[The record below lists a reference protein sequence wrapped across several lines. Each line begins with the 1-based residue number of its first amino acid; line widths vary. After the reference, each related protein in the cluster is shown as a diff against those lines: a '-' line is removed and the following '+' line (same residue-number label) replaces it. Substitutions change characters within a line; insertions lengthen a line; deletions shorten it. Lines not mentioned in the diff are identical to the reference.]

1 MQAYVSDNTTTTT
14 TTNNNSSSSSSS
26 SIMAS
31 SPEKKRP
38 KGTDLSLFVVDVD
51 GEKWRKCAGA
61 AVLNSDD
68 HILVG
73 QRRIV
78 VQQDESNG
86 TDEPTTKTVSTWQ
99 CPQGGVKKK
108 TNGQKGR
115 VVGEQHDDDDD
126 DDDEKE
132 LMAAQVAAQEEEES
146 IAEASS
152 RELYKEMGLK
162 VDTHVMIVGNNNGKN
177 NTKRKQLAKTATT
190 TLLSP
195 VTPVAVRYR
204 TPTSSWL
211 SKAGFAGQELH
222 WAIFRCTDARGDA
235 DPTLMCKLFQSCS
248 NNNNPDGEAEFSNVA
263 WQPIGTVVDHAW
275 QAKRQAYAAL
285 QKTLENVVLPQWQ
298 EQVQTLDFSG
308 TWLRDWMDCAQAL
321 MRRGLSYEQAIT
333 EAEKPYVQKW
343 ERGSLAEQSWVVTTY
358 NVDGVTPRRTLEYKK
373 GEWDEYYS
381 GQSTLFGTSSSGG
394 ATLKRRTCY
403 VAEPEAE
410 PLPVAHATVT
420 LGPKG
425 IEEARRYLKAGQMM
439 VRRTLWSN
447 ETPDEPVVSTEIFLR
462 STMTR
467 D

>member
-1 MQAYVSDNTTTTT
+1 
-14 TTNNNSSSSSSS
+14 
-26 SIMAS
+26 MAS

-38 KGTDLSLFVVDVD
+38 KGTDYSLFVVDD
-51 GEKWRKCAGA
+51 EGEKWRKCAGA
-61 AVLNSDD
+61 AVLNSND

-73 QRRIV
+73 RRRIA
-78 VQQDESNG
+78 VQQDEPDG
-86 TDEPTTKTVSTWQ
+86 TDEAATKTTSSWQ

-108 TNGQKGR
+108 THGQKGR
-115 VVGEQHDDDDD
+115 VVGEQQHDDE
-126 DDDEKE
+126 EKE
-132 LMAAQVAAQEEEES
+132 LLAAQEEEEES

-162 VDTHVMIVGNNNGKN
+162 VDTHVMIVGNNNVKI
-177 NTKRKQLAKTATT
+177 NTKRKQFAKTATT

-204 TPTSSWL
+204 TPTSCWL

-222 WAIFRCTDARGDA
+222 WTIFRCTDARGDA
-235 DPTLMCKLFQSCS
+235 DPTIMCKLLESCS
-248 NNNNPDGEAEFSNVA
+248 NNNNADDEAEFSNVA
-263 WQPIGTVVDHAW
+263 WQPIGTVVDHVW
-275 QAKRQAYAAL
+275 HAKRQAYAAL
-285 QKTLENVVLPQWQ
+285 QKTLEDVVLPQWQ

-308 TWLRDWMDCAQAL
+308 IWLRDWMDCAQAL

-343 ERGSLAEQSWVVTTY
+343 ERGSFTEQSWIVTTY

-381 GQSTLFGTSSSGG
+381 GSSTLFGTSLSGG
-394 ATLKRRTCY
+394 TTLKRRTCY

-410 PLPVAHATVT
+410 PLPIAHATIT

-425 IEEARRYLKAGQMM
+425 IEEARRYLQAGQMM